1 MCEKPLVVCLTNTV
15 AANFTANVLL
25 AVGAKPAMVEE
36 PSEAAELAAAAD
48 AVLINV
54 GTLTATQS
62 EAMRAAI
69 HACRRGTDPDTQGTD
84 PCGIRGTD
92 PGKAGSVPWVLDPV
106 ACQALAYRRTAVLD
120 FLADKPTVLRGN
132 HDEIEFLLGSVPHL
146 LGSVPSLA
154 TGAEDIIR
162 EGQSVVARVT
172 GGVSMLQTV
181 TATGCAQGALCA
193 AFLGRGQT
201 PVAALLAASR
211 LMKRAGEKAWER
223 AQTPGSFQ
231 VALLDALGELS
242 ETQGELSE
250 TFS

>member
-69 HACRRGTDPDTQGTD
+69 HACRRGTDPSTQGTD
-84 PCGIRGTD
+84 PGTRGTD
-92 PGKAGSVPWVLDPV
+92 PSRMGTVPWVLDPV
-106 ACQALAYRRTAVLD
+106 ACQSLTCRRTVVFDLLSA
-120 FLADKPTVLRGN
+120 KPTVLRGN
-132 HDEIEFLLGSVPHL
+132 HAEIEFLLGSVPHL
-146 LGSVPSLA
+146 LGTVPSLA

-162 EGQSVVARVT
+162 VGQAVVARVT
-172 GGVSMLQTV
+172 GGVPMLQAV

-201 PVAALLAASR
+201 PEAALLAASR
-211 LMKRAGEKAWER
+211 LMKRAGERAWER
-223 AQTPGSFQ
+223 ARTPGSFQ
-231 VALLDALGELS
+231 MALLDALGELS
-242 ETQGELSE
+242 ET
-250 TFS
+250 FS

>member
-1 MCEKPLVVCLTNTV
+1 MCDKPLVVCLTNTV

-36 PSEAAELAAAAD
+36 QSEAAELAAAAD

-54 GTLTATQS
+54 GTLTATQA
-62 EAMRAAI
+62 EVMRVAI
-69 HACRRGTDPDTQGTD
+69 HACRRGTDPGT
-84 PCGIRGTD
+84 RGTD
-92 PGKAGSVPWVLDPV
+92 PSRMGTVPWVLDPV
-106 ACQALAYRRTAVLD
+106 ACQALAYRRTAVLG

-146 LGSVPSLA
+146 LGTVPSLA

-162 EGQSVVARVT
+162 VGETVVARVT
-172 GGVSMLQTV
+172 GGVPMLQTV

-211 LMKRAGEKAWER
+211 LMKRAGEKAWEQAR
-223 AQTPGSFQ
+223 TPGSFQ

-242 ETQGELSE
+242 ET
-250 TFS
+250 FS